1 MFICSMLYVST
12 YRASG
17 GINPMPQL
25 KVPQHVIDDLNRF
38 ISATYQHDLPNSLLI
53 AQAFILKHP
62 DHGRKYGLPTIN
74 RIVEDGIKEGLF

>member
-1 MFICSMLYVST
+1 MFMCSMLYVST
-12 YRASG
+12 YRASE

-38 ISATYQHDLPNSLLI
+38 NDLPNSLLI

-62 DHGRKYGLPTIN
+62 DHGRKYGLPIIN